1 MTIFELIETF
11 LDPIL
16 TTSNGSALLSI
27 GFVIF
32 IAIALGIMNISKP
45 IILTSAVTLFLMFV
59 AFGWIP
65 VWIVIL
71 LTIIIFGLFITNVVG
86 GGSRA

>member
-1 MTIFELIETF
+1 MTIFDLIETF

-16 TTSNGSALLSI
+16 TTSNGSFFLSI

-32 IAIALGIMNISKP
+32 MAIALGIMKVSKP
-45 IILTSAVTLFLMFV
+45 IILTSSIVSFLMFV

-71 LTIIIFGLFITNVVG
+71 LTIIIFGLFLTNVIG

>member
-1 MTIFELIETF
+1 MSIFELIETF

-16 TTSNGSALLSI
+16 TTANGGFFLSI

-32 IAIALGIMNISKP
+32 MAIALGIMNISKP
-45 IILTSAVTLFLMFV
+45 IILTSSIVSFLMFV

-65 VWIVIL
+65 VWVVIL
-71 LTIIIFGLFITNVVG
+71 IAIIIFGLFITNVVG